1 MEMELAKQ
9 VMYILSIPSNFT
21 LDRNSSCSE
30 FMLTFNNLQI
40 WFKLIDLYKL
50 Y

>member
-21 LDRNSSCSE
+21 LDRNSSSSE

-40 WFKLIDLYKL
+40 WLSSFIIIQIY
-50 Y
+50 